1 MRRWHSDWPDDLR
14 TFNFL
19 GVVDLFVTSRRLD
32 YESEIIRTMSPPE
45 VRMQSDHGAAS
56 HGLAEAERPQAC
68 ATIAICVPARN
79 EAALLPR
86 LLMGLAAQ
94 EGGEP
99 FVLCL
104 LLDGC
109 TDESDHVIAMH
120 RDVVPFDI
128 VTQHIAADATPN
140 AGRARAAAM
149 AFGLE
154 TVGADGILL
163 STDADSVPA
172 PDWVATNLTALE
184 IADVAVG
191 LIVRSGGAP
200 SPVQD
205 RIEAYYDGLARL
217 RRMVDPVP
225 WESTQQHHYTSA
237 ASLACSAQTYTAL
250 GGFEPIPA
258 SEDGRLV
265 DTAHRLGLRVRRDAM
280 IRVETS
286 TRREGR
292 ALGGLAGHLRDMDR
306 TGGASA
312 RMAHPDDVAWR
323 YARHALARACWPML
337 DTTAESLAAAL
348 HRPVADILAAASAA
362 PNAESFAMQVVPD
375 IPGGER
381 LVDLATAEAALSA
394 LLLRHA
400 GADA

>member
-1 MRRWHSDWPDDLR
+1 MSFLEVRPHSDPR
-14 TFNFL
+14 A
-19 GVVDLFVTSRRLD
+19 
-32 YESEIIRTMSPPE
+32 ESHSPVETEDVPSSA
-45 VRMQSDHGAAS
+45 R
-56 HGLAEAERPQAC
+56 
-68 ATIAICVPARN
+68 IAICVPARN

-86 LLMGLAAQ
+86 LLTGLAAQ
-94 EGGEP
+94 AGNEA

-109 TDESDHVIAMH
+109 TDESERVVTAH
-120 RDVVPFDI
+120 RAIVPYAI
-128 VTQHIAADATPN
+128 VTRHIPADAVPN
-140 AGRARAAAM
+140 AGRARSAAM
-149 AFGLE
+149 ALGLE

-172 PDWVATNLTALE
+172 PDWVATNLAALD

-191 LIVRSGGAP
+191 LIVRSGGMP

-217 RRMVDPVP
+217 RRLLDPIP
-225 WESTQQHHYTSA
+225 WESARPHHYTSA
-237 ASLACSAQTYTAL
+237 ASLACSARTYAAL
-250 GGFEPIPA
+250 GGFEPVSA
-258 SEDGRLV
+258 GEDGRLV
-265 DTAHRLGLRVRRDAM
+265 DAAHRLGLRVRRDGT

-306 TGGASA
+306 TAGASA
-312 RMAHPDDVAWR
+312 RMAHPEDVAWR
-323 YARHALARACWPML
+323 YAHHALARAGWPRL
-337 DTTAESLAAAL
+337 DTIAESLAAAL
-348 HRPVADILAAASAA
+348 HRPVADILAVASAA

-375 IPGGER
+375 VPGGER
-381 LVDLATAEAALSA
+381 LVDLDTAEAALSA

>member
-1 MRRWHSDWPDDLR
+1 
-14 TFNFL
+14 
-19 GVVDLFVTSRRLD
+19 
-32 YESEIIRTMSPPE
+32 MSLPE
-45 VRMQSDHGAAS
+45 VRNNSDSSMTWRGPVEANVPRAS
-56 HGLAEAERPQAC
+56 GS
-68 ATIAICVPARN
+68 IAICVPARD

-94 EGGEP
+94 AFGEA

-109 TDESDHVIAMH
+109 TDGSEQVVTAHRAIVPYDIIIRHV
-120 RDVVPFDI
+120 
-128 VTQHIAADATPN
+128 AAGTMPN

-149 AFGLE
+149 ALGLE
-154 TVGADGILL
+154 AVGTNGILL

-172 PDWVATNLTALE
+172 PDWIATNLAALDV
-184 IADVAVG
+184 ADVVVG
-191 LIVRSGGAP
+191 LIVRSGGMP

-217 RRMVDPVP
+217 RRMLDPIP
-225 WESTQQHHYTSA
+225 WESTRPHHYTSA
-237 ASLACSAQTYTAL
+237 ASLGCSARTYAEL
-250 GGFEPIPA
+250 GGFEPVA
-258 SEDGRLV
+258 AGEDGRLV
-265 DTAHRLGLRVRRDAM
+265 DTAHRLGLRVRRDGM

-323 YARHALARACWPML
+323 YTRHALARTGWPML
-337 DTTAESLAAAL
+337 DTTAESLAVAL
-348 HRPVADILAAASAA
+348 HRPVADILAVASAA

-381 LVDLATAEAALSA
+381 LVDLDTAEAALSA
-394 LLLRHA
+394 LLLCRA

>member
-1 MRRWHSDWPDDLR
+1 MRGWHSDWSHDLR

-19 GVVDLFVTSRRLD
+19 SVVDLFATSRRLNC
-32 YESEIIRTMSPPE
+32 ESEIIRTMSPLE
-45 VRMQSDHGAAS
+45 LRTHSDRGAAWR
-56 HGLAEAERPQAC
+56 GPVEAQVSQAP
-68 ATIAICVPARN
+68 ARIAICVPARN

-86 LLMGLAAQ
+86 LLTGLAAQ
-94 EGGEP
+94 ERSEA

-109 TDESDHVIAMH
+109 TDESERVVTAH
-120 RDVVPFDI
+120 RAIVPYDI
-128 VTQHIAADATPN
+128 VTRHIAADATPN

-149 AFGLE
+149 ALGLE
-154 TVGADGILL
+154 TVGAGGILL

-172 PDWVATNLTALE
+172 PDWVATNLAALD

-191 LIVRSGGAP
+191 LIVRSGGMP
-200 SPVQD
+200 SPIQD

-217 RRMVDPVP
+217 RRLLDPIP
-225 WESTQQHHYTSA
+225 WESARPHHYTSA
-237 ASLACSAQTYTAL
+237 ASLACSAQTYAAL
-250 GGFEPIPA
+250 GGFDAIPA
-258 SEDGRLV
+258 GEDGRLV
-265 DTAHRLGLRVRRDAM
+265 DTAHRLGMRVRRDGT

-306 TGGASA
+306 TAGASA

-323 YARHALARACWPML
+323 YARHALARAGWPML

-348 HRPVADILAAASAA
+348 HRPVADILAVASAA

-381 LVDLATAEAALSA
+381 LVNLTTAEAALSA